1 MEENKLNTQ
10 IAVSYARVSTNK
22 EEQKESLIHQKEFF
36 KEYVKRNNMILK
48 EIYADA
54 TDIIG
59 LKQNPTNGHR
69 FSPIFSFIGHLSER
83 FDEMLLQKQR
93 RKTEY
98 GRDKAFVGFK

>member
-48 EIYADA
+48 EIYCRHNSQYQF
-54 TDIIG
+54 TFKYITTVGNINN
-59 LKQNPTNGHR
+59 LYSQ
-69 FSPIFSFIGHLSER
+69 
-83 FDEMLLQKQR
+83 LL
-93 RKTEY
+93 
-98 GRDKAFVGFK
+98 